1 MLKAIFQYKFL
12 SLQTASALS
21 ENLMMG
27 LTATLGDLLLLRM
40 K

>member
-1 MLKAIFQYKFL
+1 
-12 SLQTASALS
+12 LS

-40 K
+40 KWFSYSFTQSITAVSGRS